1 MKKTFCV
8 IASVLLA
15 AVTTSAQLKVDSTGK
30 VSIDRTV
37 GTAYSTL
44 CLGNHAP
51 SATEMA
57 HYQRGIGCS
66 IQSLSKDF
74 NVGITSSVHDS
85 PGFNSH
91 RAIGMLGIAG
101 NATQG
106 YNYGIVGGLTGT
118 ANGAG
123 IFGTTYHTTGVIVQG
138 KYAGYFDGDTYVSGT
153 LTANSLVTPSDMRL
167 KENVTLLSEEDGD
180 ATLDNLLGLNVISY
194 NYRHRSCEQE
204 ADTASAM
211 TPSQTG
217 RKALERQ
224 RHYGLSAQE
233 LQKVYP
239 NLVHEGQDG
248 YLAVNYTELVPILI
262 RSIQE
267 LKAELDEVK
276 GRTAV
281 QQDETA
287 RRDRQSTATG
297 MADKTAATTQATLY
311 QNQPNPFTSQTVI
324 RFSLPENAPASY
336 IYIFDMQGKMV
347 RQLPVNPLMQS
358 VTINGYELQA
368 GIYLYSL
375 VVGGQEI
382 DTKRMLLSK

>member
-1 MKKTFCV
+1 MIF
-8 IASVLLA
+8 ASVMLA
-15 AVTTSAQLKVDSTGK
+15 AVTASAQLKVNESGK
-30 VSIDRTV
+30 VSINRTV
-37 GTAYSTL
+37 GNPYSSL
-44 CLGNHAP
+44 CLGNYSP
-51 SATEMA
+51 SPSEMA
-57 HYQRGIGCS
+57 QYQRGISCS
-66 IQSLSKDF
+66 IHSLNTSF
-74 NVGITSSVHDS
+74 NVGITSSVHAN
-85 PGFNSH
+85 PGFDAY
-91 RAIGMLGIAG
+91 RAIGILGIAG
-101 NATQG
+101 NATSG
-106 YNYGIVGGLTGT
+106 YNYGVVGGLTGT

-123 IFGTTYHTTGVIVQG
+123 IFGTTYQTTGTNVRG

-153 LTANSLVTPSDMRL
+153 LTANSVVTPSDMRL
-167 KENVTLLSEEDGD
+167 KENVTLLSEQDGD
-180 ATLDNLLGLNVISY
+180 AALDNLLSLNVISY
-194 NYRHRSCEQE
+194 NYKHRVNEQE
-204 ADTASAM
+204 ADTASA
-211 TPSQTG
+211 TIPLQAE
-217 RKALERQ
+217 RKPLEQQ

-311 QNQPNPFTSQTVI
+311 QNQPNPFSSQTVI
-324 RFSLPENAPASY
+324 RFSLPEDAPASN
-336 IYIFDMQGKMV
+336 ICIFDMQGKMV
-347 RQLPVNPLMQS
+347 KQLPVSASMQS

-382 DTKRMLLSK
+382 DTKRMILSK